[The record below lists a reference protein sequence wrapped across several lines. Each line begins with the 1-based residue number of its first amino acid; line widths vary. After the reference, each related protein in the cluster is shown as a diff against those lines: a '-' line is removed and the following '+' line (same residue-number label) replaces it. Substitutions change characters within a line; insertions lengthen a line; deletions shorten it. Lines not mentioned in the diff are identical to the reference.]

1 MRILFICLFFTGCS
15 TYYLKYDK
23 EDKLRQNK
31 EFENQVVVKEMPEAP
46 TVTSSDATKV
56 DIVIPVKKASV
67 KKGKVVKG
75 KVVKGKAAVAPVK
88 DNTPHPREPT
98 IESSEGF
105 DFGSRRPQV
114 DPFIVGEKVVHSIGY
129 IGMEGGRITFEVKPF
144 VEVNN
149 RKSYNFYMGLKT
161 SSMFSK
167 IYSMDDYVET
177 FIDYEDLV
185 PHVFKLSL
193 RESGKLLSSSA
204 FFNNK
209 TLKATFWEKKYTEK
223 NGEEEKKLAWDILP
237 YSQNVFS
244 GIFYMR
250 VFKWDIGKEISFRVA
265 DDEKNI
271 VFKATAI
278 KKLTLETDAGEF
290 KAIKIK
296 ASVVTR
302 GALTQAGDFYLWI
315 SDDDRK
321 IILRIEA
328 EIKVGKIVSEI
339 VEYKSGI

>member
-1 MRILFICLFFTGCS
+1 MEGFRMRILLICLFLTGCS

-23 EDKLRQNK
+23 EDKLRQNT
-31 EFENQVVVKEMPEAP
+31 EFEKQVVVKEIPTAP
-46 TVTSSDATKV
+46 VITSGDATKAV
-56 DIVIPVKKASV
+56 VAPAPLKKAPVKKV
-67 KKGKVVKG
+67 KTPKGKPVVK
-75 KVVKGKAAVAPVK
+75 
-88 DNTPHPREPT
+88 DSTPHPREPS

-105 DFGSRRPQV
+105 DFGSRRPKV
-114 DPFIVGEKVVHSIGY
+114 DPFVVGEKIVHSIGY
-129 IGMEGGRITFEVKPF
+129 IGMEGGRITFQTKPF

-177 FIDYEDLV
+177 FMDYEQLV
-185 PHVFKLSL
+185 PYVFKLSL

-204 FFNNK
+204 YFDNK

-237 YSQNVFS
+237 FSQNVFS

-250 VFKWDIGKEISFRVA
+250 IFQWEIGKENSFRVA

-271 VFKATAI
+271 VFKATAVE
-278 KKLTLETDAGEF
+278 KVVLDTDAGEF

-302 GALTQAGDFYLWI
+302 GALTQAGDFFLWI

-321 IILRIEA
+321 IVLRIEA

-339 VEYKSGI
+339 VEYKSGL